1 MVDSQSRVS
10 SLVKLVPGPPGMED
24 SEIEAFGPHRPFPV
38 IGLTLGAIPSHD
50 GPDKSKRLLS
60 LTSQ

>member
-1 MVDSQSRVS
+1 
-10 SLVKLVPGPPGMED
+10 MED